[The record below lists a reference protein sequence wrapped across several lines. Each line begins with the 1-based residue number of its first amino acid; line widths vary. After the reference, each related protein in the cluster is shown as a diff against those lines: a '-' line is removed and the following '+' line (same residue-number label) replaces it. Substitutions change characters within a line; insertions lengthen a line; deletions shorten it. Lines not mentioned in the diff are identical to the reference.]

1 MTFVTGWGRTTPA
14 RADVWSPGG
23 REEIAEALAQPPPR
37 GIVLRGLGRSYG
49 DVASNSGGLVLDLT
63 GLTRVLAFDAEVGV
77 VTVEAGLSL
86 AALADLVLPHGW
98 FLPVSPGTR
107 WVTVGGAIAND
118 VHGKNHHVDG
128 SFGHHVERLTLAT
141 PRGEMLSLGPGSDE
155 FDATVGGLGLTG
167 AVLDATIR
175 LLRVESAEMTVDV
188 ETASSLDGAI
198 ERLEATDA
206 SYRYSVAWIDT
217 VSRGARFGRGVLMQ
231 GDHAPAGEAAPA
243 PPPLDRPPR
252 LSVPSRISAAPAL
265 RSPALEVFNELY
277 FRRARPQRGRRESIP
292 AFFYPLDALGEWN
305 RLYGSGGFL
314 QYQFVVPHESVGLVG
329 EILGRLRAAGVRMP
343 LTVLKRFG
351 RSHGLIAFTGPGWT
365 AAIDV
370 ALPAPGLGPVL
381 DEIDGLVA
389 DAGGSVYLAK
399 DARLRPD
406 TLRRMLP
413 RLDEWRRIRDALDP
427 DRVLRSDLARRLHL
441 VEDRQPLGVDNPQ
454 R

>member
-1 MTFVTGWGRTTPA
+1 MTVVSGWGRTTPA
-14 RADVWSPGG
+14 RSDVWAPGG
-23 REEIAEALAQPPPR
+23 REEIAEALARPPAR

-63 GLTRVLAFDAEVGV
+63 GLTRVLALDTEIGV
-77 VTVEAGLSL
+77 ATVEAGLSL

-128 SFGHHVERLTLAT
+128 SFGHHVDRLTLAT
-141 PRGEMLSLGPGSDE
+141 PRGETLSLLPGSDA

-175 LLRVESAEMTVDV
+175 LLRVESSELTVDV
-188 ETASSLDGAI
+188 ETAASLDGVV

-206 SYRYSVAWIDT
+206 AYRYSVAWIDT

-231 GDHAPAGEAAPA
+231 GDHAPADGAVA
-243 PPPLDRPPR
+243 PPALDRQPR
-252 LSVPSRISAAPAL
+252 LRVPSRVSAAPAL

-277 FRRARPQRGRRESIP
+277 FRRARPQQGRRESIP

-305 RLYGSGGFL
+305 RLYGAGGFL
-314 QYQFVVPHESVGLVG
+314 QYQFVVPHASVGLVG
-329 EILGRLRAAGVRMP
+329 EILERLRAAGVRMP

-351 RSHGLIAFTGPGWT
+351 RSHGMIAFTGPGWT

-413 RLDEWRRIRDALDP
+413 RLDEWRRVRDALDP
-427 DRVLRSDLARRLHL
+427 DGVLRSDLARRLRL
-441 VEDRQPLGVDNPQ
+441 VDDRKLLEADTIPA
-454 R
+454 